1 MKTME
6 KGLTQKSDEALQKE
20 LEDCMAEKGFSQAQV
35 SRSLGRPA
43 SALCQWLKN
52 CFEGNI
58 SKFEEEVKAF
68 LRREKE
74 KAKWATV
81 EIGFIKTSVADHLF
95 ETAEMCHLD
104 CSMGVAIGD
113 PGLGKTRAVE
123 EYTRLNPSV
132 ILIETNPGWSVRTI
146 VRKIHLQVGL
156 DGRGSTDD
164 MVDEIVSRLQG
175 SGRLIIIDEAENLDS
190 EIINLLRRIYDHA
203 HVGILFVGMPRL
215 LHNIKGSKGELGQLK
230 SRSSVSC
237 ELDLITKDD
246 VKDIVETC
254 VPHYEELVETFFT
267 ESEGNT
273 RILSMLIVRSL
284 RMAYVNKEEKVTPE
298 IIREAKRLI
307 TV

>member
-1 MKTME
+1 MKAKE
-6 KGLTQKSDEALQKE
+6 KGITQKTDDVLRKE
-20 LEDCMAEKGFSQAQV
+20 LEDYMTEKELSQALV
-35 SRSLGRPA
+35 ARSLGRPA
-43 SALCQWLKN
+43 SLLCQWLKN
-52 CFEGNI
+52 CYDGNV
-58 SKFEEEVKAF
+58 SKIEEEVKAF

-74 KAKWATV
+74 KARWATV
-81 EIGFIKTSVADHLF
+81 KIEFIKTSVADHVF

-123 EYTRLNPSV
+123 EYARLNPSV
-132 ILIETNPGWSVRTI
+132 ILIETNPGWSTRTI

-164 MVDEIVSRLQG
+164 MVDEIVSRLQD

-190 EIINLLRRIYDHA
+190 DIINLLRRIYDHA
-203 HVGILFVGMPRL
+203 RVGILFVGMPRL
-215 LHNIKGSKGELGQLK
+215 LHNIKGSKGELGQLR

-237 ELDLITKDD
+237 ELEPITKDD
-246 VKDIVETC
+246 VMAIVETC
-254 VPHYEELVETFFT
+254 VPYYENLIETFFT
-267 ESEGNT
+267 ESEANT

-284 RMAYVNKEEKVTPE
+284 RIAYVNKEERVTPE
-298 IIREAKRLI
+298 IIREAKKLI